1 MFNIILKGH
10 LLLFMYTQDYK
21 QCTVAYLLFFYICS
35 DGIFTCIL
43 KRHLLLLCTGI
54 RLQAM
59 ESSILF
65 CSLSVVISIVFD
77 MYIYYTIE
85 RLENCT
91 IEDVDVNAV
100 QVVFWFVFFGLFFF
114 FLTCIHVHASQNH
127 KI

>member
-10 LLLFMYTQDYK
+10 TLLFMYTQDYK
-21 QCTVAYLLFFYICS
+21 QCTVAYLLFFIGS
-35 DGIFTCIL
+35 DGICTCIL

-54 RLQAM
+54 TLQAM

-91 IEDVDVNAV
+91 I
-100 QVVFWFVFFGLFFF
+100 
-114 FLTCIHVHASQNH
+114 
-127 KI
+127 